1 MIRVLC
7 VLIGENPLQTLIQTR
22 CQMKVLNAVV
32 HMVTLGVLMA
42 IAGTTAAQQAYP
54 SKPIRFI
61 TPFPPGGG
69 TTVVARLVAQKL
81 TESWGQPVIVENR
94 PGGDTIIGADAVA
107 KAAPDGYTILLASS
121 TLVTI
126 NLLHREV
133 PFDAIKDFAP
143 VATLTSGEELLVLH
157 PAVPANTLQE
167 FIALAKSKPGQLNYS
182 SAGNGT
188 TNHLAGE
195 LFCIL
200 AGVKIQ
206 HIPYKGG
213 GQALTD
219 LIGGQVQMFMNNP
232 LTLLPHA
239 KSGKIKPIA
248 ISGETRLAALPQ
260 VSTFTEAGLP
270 GFDVRFWY
278 GVVAPAATPKRII
291 DKLSA
296 EIGRILAT
304 TDFKEKLA
312 SQGFDPFF
320 STPEKMA
327 AVMKAEFAKNANVI
341 KIANIKM
348 EN

>member
-1 MIRVLC
+1 MQKNSVAARILALC
-7 VLIGENPLQTLIQTR
+7 LLAAL
-22 CQMKVLNAVV
+22 
-32 HMVTLGVLMA
+32 
-42 IAGTTAAQQAYP
+42 AGAASAQQAYP
-54 SKPIRFI
+54 NKSIRFI

-69 TTVVARLVAQKL
+69 TTVVARLVGQKL
-81 TESWGQPVIVENR
+81 SEHWGQPVIVENR
-94 PGGDTIIGADAVA
+94 PGGDTIIGSDAVA
-107 KAAPDGYTILLASS
+107 KAPPDGYTILLAGS
-121 TLVTI
+121 THVTL

-143 VATLTSGEELLVLH
+143 VATLTSGEELMVLH

-182 SAGNGT
+182 SAGIGV
-188 TNHLAGE
+188 TNHLASE
-195 LFCIL
+195 LFNIM

-232 LTLLPHA
+232 LTILPHV
-239 KSGKIKPIA
+239 KSGKVKPIA

-260 VSTFTEAGLP
+260 VPTFTEAGLP

-278 GVVAPAATPKRII
+278 GVLAPAGTPKPIV

-296 EIGRILAT
+296 EIGKILAT
-304 TDFKEKLA
+304 SDFKVSMA
-312 SQGFDPFF
+312 AQGFDPYYT
-320 STPEKMA
+320 TPEKMA
-327 AVMKAEFAKNANVI
+327 EVLQAEYAKNANII
-341 KIANIKM
+341 KIANIKP

>member
-1 MIRVLC
+1 MNTFNTVVRMV
-7 VLIGENPLQTLIQTR
+7 
-22 CQMKVLNAVV
+22 AVSA
-32 HMVTLGVLMA
+32 LMA
-42 IAGTTAAQQAYP
+42 IAGPGAAQQDYP
-54 SKPIRFI
+54 GKPIRFI

-69 TTVVARLVAQKL
+69 TTIVARLVAQKL
-81 TESWGQPVIVENR
+81 TESWGQPIIVENR

-107 KAAPDGYTILLASS
+107 KAPPDGYTILLAGS
-121 TLVTI
+121 THVTI
-126 NLLHREV
+126 NLLHRDV
-133 PFDAIKDFAP
+133 PFDPIKDFTP

-167 FIALAKSKPGQLNYS
+167 FIALAKSRPGQLNYS

-219 LIGGQVQMFMNNP
+219 LIGGQVQVFMNNP
-232 LTLLPHA
+232 LTLLPHV

-248 ISGETRLAALPQ
+248 ISGENRLAALPQ
-260 VSTFTEAGLP
+260 VPTFTEAGLQD
-270 GFDVRFWY
+270 FNVRFWY
-278 GVVAPAATPKRII
+278 GVVAPAHTPKRII

-304 TDFKEKLA
+304 ADFKEKLA
-312 SQGFDPFF
+312 AQGFDPFF
-320 STPEKMA
+320 STPEQMS
-327 AVMKAEFAKNANVI
+327 AVIKAEYAKNARII
-341 KIANIKM
+341 KTANIKM